1 MSRLSP
7 REKPCFDLG
16 NWMQLVWNS
25 LTQNRYGNH
34 TPSCLLSWQSLTGLS
49 GPVLAELERI
59 KPSKPSSCCRQMT
72 LPWAPLPARPRESC
86 PHPQTPRQA
95 TWMLST
101 GVDGKGGAKLGLVA
115 SVRGGDASSV
125 LIQLTYS
132 AVAPSYKYLLQLL
145 SSRCRVCPCLQLS
158 QGGCKNKHSSKYGY
172 PCLL

>member
-49 GPVLAELERI
+49 GSVLAELERI

-115 SVRGGDASSV
+115 SVRGGGCKFGADTADLLCSCS
-125 LIQLTYS
+125 
-132 AVAPSYKYLLQLL
+132 LLQVSLTATEQP
-145 SSRCRVCPCLQLS
+145 VPCLPLPAAEPGRLQE
-158 QGGCKNKHSSKYGY
+158 QA
-172 PCLL
+172 